1 MDELAE
7 LTAQMFLGPPVHV
20 DTVKRIERHLGVSF
34 CPHYVRF
41 VTEIGDGGAG
51 EIGEAGWLD
60 LFGVGSLPRAQAEY
74 ERLSPYAA
82 FGGGD
87 SGEVFVFDV
96 AGTVLAVPA
105 PDDAG
110 TAHRQGDFGEFL
122 RRLAAGR
129 LFE

>member
-1 MDELAE
+1 MDEMAE

-20 DTVKRIERHLGVSF
+20 GTVRRIERHLRVSF

-51 EIGEAGWLD
+51 EIGDAGWLE

-74 ERLSPYAA
+74 ERLSPCAA

-87 SGEVFVFDV
+87 AGEVFVFDPSG
-96 AGTVLAVPA
+96 AVLAVPG

-110 TAHRQGDFGEFL
+110 AAHPQGDFGEFL